1 MNVIQSIIIA
11 IVEGITEFLP
21 ISSTAHMAFTANLL
35 GITDKEYV
43 EFFIENIQF
52 GAILSVV
59 VLYWKKFFD
68 IKRINFYYKLFI
80 AVIPAIF
87 IGLAMQ
93 RVIGQALR
101 NPFFLAVIMVAGG
114 IILLFVDSWFKKPSL
129 HSEKEINYKQ
139 SFIIGMY
146 QVLAVIFP
154 GLSRSAA
161 TIIGGMQQKLTR
173 SVAAE
178 FSFFLA
184 VPTLFGAFVLS
195 IYSTHKYHPD
205 YLQGTNLQML
215 ITGNVVAFV
224 VAMFAIKFF
233 ISFLKRYGFQ
243 IWGIYR
249 IILGIVL
256 LILIYTGFISS

>member
-1 MNVIQSIIIA
+1 MSIIQSIIIA

-35 GITDKEYV
+35 GINDKEFV
-43 EFFIENIQF
+43 ELFIENIQF

-87 IGLAMQ
+87 IGLAMKK
-93 RVIGQALR
+93 VIGEALR
-101 NPFFLAVIMVAGG
+101 NPFFLAIVMVAGG
-114 IILLFVDSWFKKPSL
+114 IVLLFVDNWFKKPSV

-195 IYSTHKYHPD
+195 IYSTYEHHQE
-205 YLQGTNLQML
+205 YLRGVNLQML
-215 ITGNVVAFV
+215 LIGNIVAFV

-233 ISFLKRYGFQ
+233 ISFLKKYGFQ
-243 IWGIYR
+243 IWGVYR
-249 IILGIVL
+249 IIVGIVL
-256 LILIYTGFISS
+256 LVLIYTGFISS